1 MPNEI
6 YNAIIEGLQ
15 KLIALRLRGA
25 PSEAGIVAVAAVWEE
40 ALCHAEVWRG
50 EDLPRVRKA
59 FAQLYADCHDWPSP
73 KAFLDRLPPRPPP
86 RQLPR
91 PPVDPAKCAAFAKT
105 LKQLTNMLIMEQNH
119 VRPQPGRDD
128 RQTQ

>member
-6 YNAIIEGLQ
+6 YNAVIEGLQ

-25 PSEAGIVAVAAVWEE
+25 PSEAGIVAVATVWEE
-40 ALCHAEVWRG
+40 ALCYAVRWRPD
-50 EDLPRVRKA
+50 DLPRVRKA
-59 FAQLYADCHDWPSP
+59 FAQLYADSHDWPSP

-91 PPVDPAKCAAFAKT
+91 PPVDPAKREAYANT
-105 LKQLTNMLIMEQNH
+105 LKQLTNMLQMEKSH
-119 VRPQPGRDD
+119 VHPQSSRDCP
-128 RQTQ
+128 QTQ